1 MIKKLTMLIALLGI
15 IFTGVSMLRVNAAA
29 TYINDSGNA
38 GMWHRQLGDYAY
50 AYIRYTHINTYTS
63 PAQSFSNET
72 NPSSHYI
79 NYENAGQFADF
90 NRVLSNP
97 DSSIYTLFEVYEKN
111 TLTGVETL
119 VYQGAVDTLKVFTF
133 YADGNMYFRDQ
144 SNKLVYK
151 FYGLNKA
158 VKMRWVQVTNV
169 DVPIA
174 NLPTTTG
181 NPLESSGQ
189 YGSVFYTVDSVTHNL
204 SMTINYN
211 GVAYRLADRII
222 EDITFLQ
229 NVEKSYYYTKDNS
242 RFIIF
247 FYKDSDFLATNNAA
261 KKWNGF
267 ATWNLT
273 TNEIIVTNRA
283 WILTYVTMDDKRDAY
298 AYYYMP
304 EIPVEDLL
312 SVSLIFSHRYGTKN
326 ITTLW
331 TQQYDDWK
339 NTSLTLNKDEQT
351 YQENLPN
358 WILQLYLES
367 FISTAASIMA
377 LQQGNPFALPLLLSG
392 SMTLGKAIAGTID
405 FYRTGGIDQISQT
418 VPDSN
423 LRAQI
428 EKHYSDLAGRP
439 ITLNLASNK
448 LFKLYIGKFDKAGTN
463 VVEFDNE
470 SFKYTEV
477 SWVSHGTVYQ
487 LSGEHIND
495 QWSLD
500 EALEAPE
507 EFDWD
512 SFWATLKENVF
523 YILGVVLGIV
533 LIIVFATQGAFTNP
547 WKFLMM
553 IVSITFILLIVG
565 YIQSSGFDFSVIFE
579 TKWISLR
586 L

>member
-1 MIKKLTMLIALLGI
+1 MIKKLSMLFVLVGLL
-15 IFTGVSMLRVNAAA
+15 FTGISMINVKAA
-29 TYINDSGNA
+29 TYINDSGNS

-50 AYIRYTHINTYTS
+50 AYVRYTHINTYTS
-63 PAQSFSNET
+63 PAQSFTNET

-79 NYENAGQFADF
+79 TYENAGQFADF

-97 DSSIYTLFEVYEKN
+97 DSAIYTLFEVYEKN

-119 VYQGAVDTLKVFTF
+119 VYQGGVDTLKVFTF

-144 SNKLVYK
+144 DNKLVYK

-181 NPLESSGQ
+181 NPIESTGQ
-189 YGSVFYTVDSVTHNL
+189 YGSVFYTVDAVTHNVA
-204 SMTINYN
+204 MTINYN

-229 NVEKSYYYTKDNS
+229 NVEKTYYYTKDNS
-242 RFIIF
+242 RFIVF
-247 FYKDSDFLATNNAA
+247 FYKDSDFLAANNAA

-283 WILTYVTMDDKRDAY
+283 WILTYVTMDDARNAY

-326 ITTLW
+326 ISTLW
-331 TQQYDDWK
+331 TQQYAAWE
-339 NTSLTLNKDEQT
+339 NISLTLNKDEQT
-351 YQENLPN
+351 YNENLPT
-358 WILQLYLES
+358 WIVQLYMEAY
-367 FISTAASIMA
+367 ISTAATIA
-377 LQQGNPFALPLLLSG
+377 LTATNNPFALPMLLSG
-392 SMTLGKAIAGTID
+392 SMTLAKAIDGTID
-405 FYRTGGIDQISQT
+405 YYRTGGIDQISQT
-418 VPDSN
+418 IPDTN
-423 LRAQI
+423 LRAKI
-428 EKHYSDLAGRP
+428 EAHYSKLAGAP
-439 ITLNLASNK
+439 VTLNLATNK
-448 LFKLYIGKFDKAGTN
+448 LFKLYIGRFDKIGTN

-477 SWVSHGTVYQ
+477 SWVSHGTVYT
-487 LSGEHIND
+487 LSGTHIND

-507 EFDWD
+507 EFDW
-512 SFWATLKENVF
+512 SKFWSELKDNIF
-523 YILGVVLGIV
+523 YIVGVILGAA
-533 LIIVFATQGAFTNP
+533 LIIIFAYQGAFTNP

-553 IVSITFILLIVG
+553 VVVIGFIALVVG
-565 YIQSSGFDFSVIFE
+565 YIQASGFDFSVIFE

-586 L
+586 I

>member
-1 MIKKLTMLIALLGI
+1 MIKKITLFIALLGI
-15 IFTGVSMLRVNAAA
+15 IFTGVSMLKVNAAA

-79 NYENAGQFADF
+79 TYENAGQFADF

-119 VYQGAVDTLKVFTF
+119 VYQGSVDTLKVFTF

-144 SNKLVYK
+144 DNKLVYK
-151 FYGLNKA
+151 WFGLNKA
-158 VKMRWVQVTNV
+158 FKMRWVQVTNV

-181 NPLESSGQ
+181 NPIEQTGQ
-189 YGSVFYTVDSVTHNL
+189 YGSVFFTVDTITHNVA
-204 SMTINYN
+204 MTINYN
-211 GVAYRLADRII
+211 GVAYQLADRVI
-222 EDITFLQ
+222 EDITFLE
-229 NVEKSYYYTKDNS
+229 NVEKTYYYTKDNS
-242 RFIIF
+242 RYIVL
-247 FYKDSDFLATNNAA
+247 FYDDSDFLASNNAA

-273 TNEIIVTNRA
+273 TNEIVVTNRA
-283 WILTYVTMDDKRDAY
+283 WILTYVTMDAQRNAY

-326 ITTLW
+326 ISTFW
-331 TQQYDDWK
+331 TQQYGAWE
-339 NTSLTLNKDEQT
+339 NISLTLNKDEQT
-351 YQENLPN
+351 YSENLPN
-358 WILQLYLES
+358 WLIQLYMEAY
-367 FISTAASIMA
+367 ISTAATIA
-377 LQQGNPFALPLLLSG
+377 LAATNNPFALPMLLSG
-392 SMTLGKAIAGTID
+392 SMTLAKAIDGTID
-405 FYRTGGIDQISQT
+405 YYRTGGIDQITQAI
-418 VPDSN
+418 PDTN
-423 LRAQI
+423 LRAKI
-428 EKHYSDLAGRP
+428 EQHYSELAGQP
-439 ITLNLASNK
+439 VTLNLATNK

-477 SWVSHGTVYQ
+477 SWVSHGTVYT

-500 EALEAPE
+500 EALEAPD

-512 SFWATLKENVF
+512 KFWADLKENTF
-523 YILGVVLGIV
+523 YILGAILGVV

-553 IVSITFILLIVG
+553 VIVIGFIALVVG
-565 YIQSSGFDFSVIFE
+565 YIQASGFDFSVIFE

-586 L
+586 I

>member
-1 MIKKLTMLIALLGI
+1 MIKKITLFIALLGI
-15 IFTGVSMLRVNAAA
+15 IFTGVSMLKVNAAA

-79 NYENAGQFADF
+79 TYENAGQFADF

-119 VYQGAVDTLKVFTF
+119 VYQGSVDTLKVFTF

-144 SNKLVYK
+144 DNKLVYK
-151 FYGLNKA
+151 WFGLNKA
-158 VKMRWVQVTNV
+158 FKMRWVQVTNV

-181 NPLESSGQ
+181 NPIEQTGQ
-189 YGSVFYTVDSVTHNL
+189 YGSVFFTVDTITHNVA
-204 SMTINYN
+204 MTINYN
-211 GVAYRLADRII
+211 GVAYQLADRVI
-222 EDITFLQ
+222 EDITFLE
-229 NVEKSYYYTKDNS
+229 NVEKTYYYTKDNS
-242 RFIIF
+242 RYIVL
-247 FYKDSDFLATNNAA
+247 FYDDSDFLASNNAA

-283 WILTYVTMDDKRDAY
+283 WILTYVTMDEQRNAY

-326 ITTLW
+326 ISTFW
-331 TQQYDDWK
+331 TQQYGAWE
-339 NTSLTLNKDEQT
+339 NISLTLNKDEQT
-351 YQENLPN
+351 YSENLPN
-358 WILQLYLES
+358 WLIQLYMEAY
-367 FISTAASIMA
+367 ISTAATIA
-377 LQQGNPFALPLLLSG
+377 LAATNNPFALPMLLSG
-392 SMTLGKAIAGTID
+392 SMTLAKAIDGTID
-405 FYRTGGIDQISQT
+405 YYRTGGIDQITQAI
-418 VPDSN
+418 PDTN
-423 LRAQI
+423 LRAKI
-428 EKHYSDLAGRP
+428 EQHYSELAGQP
-439 ITLNLASNK
+439 VTLNLATNK

-477 SWVSHGTVYQ
+477 SWVSHGTVYT

-500 EALEAPE
+500 EALEAPD

-512 SFWATLKENVF
+512 KFWADLKENTF
-523 YILGVVLGIV
+523 YILGAILGVV

-553 IVSITFILLIVG
+553 VIVIGFIALVVG
-565 YIQSSGFDFSVIFE
+565 YIQASGFDFSVIFE

-586 L
+586 I

>member
-1 MIKKLTMLIALLGI
+1 MIKKITMFIALLGI

-63 PAQSFSNET
+63 PAQNFSNET

-79 NYENAGQFADF
+79 TYENAGQFADF

-119 VYQGAVDTLKVFTF
+119 VYQGNVDTLKAFTF

-144 SNKLVYK
+144 DNKLVYK
-151 FYGLNKA
+151 WFGLNKA

-181 NPLESSGQ
+181 NPIEQTGQ
-189 YGSVFYTVDSVTHNL
+189 YGSVFFTVDTITHNVA
-204 SMTINYN
+204 MTINYN
-211 GVAYRLADRII
+211 GIAYQLADRVI
-222 EDITFLQ
+222 EDITFLE
-229 NVEKSYYYTKDNS
+229 NVESSYYYTKDNS
-242 RFIIF
+242 RYIVL
-247 FYKDSDFLATNNAA
+247 FYDDSDFLASNNAA

-273 TNEIIVTNRA
+273 TNEIVVTNRA
-283 WILTYVTMDDKRDAY
+283 WILTYVTMDAQRNAY

-326 ITTLW
+326 ISTFW
-331 TQQYDDWK
+331 TQQYGAWE
-339 NTSLTLNKDEQT
+339 NISLTLNKDEQT
-351 YQENLPN
+351 YSENLPN
-358 WILQLYLES
+358 WLIQLYMES
-367 FISTAASIMA
+367 YISTAATIA
-377 LQQGNPFALPLLLSG
+377 LAATNNPFALPMLLSG
-392 SMTLGKAIAGTID
+392 SMTLAKAIDGTID
-405 FYRTGGIDQISQT
+405 YYRTGGIDQITQAI
-418 VPDSN
+418 PDTN
-423 LRAQI
+423 LRAKI
-428 EKHYSDLAGRP
+428 EQHYSELAGQQV
-439 ITLNLASNK
+439 TLNLATNK

-477 SWVSHGTVYQ
+477 SWVSHGTVYE

-500 EALEAPE
+500 EALDAPD
-507 EFDWD
+507 EFNWD
-512 SFWATLKENVF
+512 KFWEDLKENTF
-523 YILGVVLGIV
+523 YILGAVLGVI

-553 IVSITFILLIVG
+553 VVSITLIALVVG
-565 YIQSSGFDFSVIFE
+565 YIQASGFDFSVIFE
-579 TKWISLR
+579 TKWIFLR
-586 L
+586 I